1 MRKKILLLPLSILLI
16 AGAARAQ
23 EAQTPAS
30 AGAGTTTNA
39 SNTPPDKDK
48 QQTNEDYTHFR
59 FGLGLDGNYL
69 TSSGLSGAG
78 VGLQIRL
85 GAQINQWFAV
95 YYQGHGLVG
104 GLVGGS
110 DSTGA
115 GVLGAAFNS
124 AMAELTLPLVHIGAG
139 PSVDYVGIAGCS
151 AASGC
156 SPDTGVHFGLD
167 GRVALVIGGHGPGR
181 HGGFAVN
188 FDAHPTFLDGATL
201 TTLSLG
207 LGGEMY

>member
-1 MRKKILLLPLSILLI
+1 MKNQALLLAPLSILLLT
-16 AGAARAQ
+16 ATAQAQ
-23 EAQTPAS
+23 ETQNPPNSGSTVEAS
-30 AGAGTTTNA
+30 K
-39 SNTPPDKDK
+39 SPPDRDK
-48 QQTNEDYTHFR
+48 QETNEDFTHFR

-69 TSSGLSGAG
+69 LASGVNGAG

-104 GLVGGS
+104 GVVGGS
-110 DSTGA
+110 ESGNA

-124 AMAELTLPLVHIGAG
+124 AMAELTLPFVHIGAG

-156 SPDTGVHFGLD
+156 ANDTGVHFGLD

-181 HGGFAVN
+181 HGGFAIN